1 MSNVVLLSD
10 ADFKEM
16 GQQIGSQFNQLGGQL
31 KQGFGSLLDAFK
43 K

>member
-1 MSNVVLLSD
+1 
-10 ADFKEM
+10 M
-16 GQQIGSQFNQLGGQL
+16 GQQIGGQLNVIGGQL